1 MSTWETIS
9 IRKRLLE
16 EVESLVRKGYYLC
29 VSEFVTEAVQNLL
42 EKIWRKR
49 KRLLYT
55 HKHAWIENTLGKTR
69 VGLSEYAAKR
79 LKTIIDVRTG
89 DAGQIIKQGEPL
101 ALLET
106 TSNRLFVLFSPVSGK
121 INRVNEKVLEE
132 PYLINE
138 DAYGV
143 GWIVEISPLN
153 FEIEKEQLLTCEDY
167 DNWLNSLRGRLLQR

>member
-9 IRKRLLE
+9 IQKRLLE
-16 EVESLVRKGYYLC
+16 EVEPLVRKGYYLC

-42 EKIWRKR
+42 EKIWRER

-55 HKHAWIENTLGKTR
+55 RKHAWIENALGKTR

-79 LKTIIDVRTG
+79 LKTIIDVRTS
-89 DAGQIIKQGEPL
+89 DAGQIIKRGEPL

-121 INRVNEKVLEE
+121 INRVNERILEE

-153 FEIEKEQLLTCEDY
+153 FEIEKEQLLSFEDY
-167 DNWLNSLRGRLLQR
+167 ENWVSSLQGRLLQR